1 MPHGVA
7 FSNTAP
13 APLDP
18 RFRSCTCYP
27 PPVRARPLG
36 TEDDCGCSVNRYA
49 LAWCL
54 PGSLSVSC
62 GCLVFQPFPAM
73 RHLPS
78 SATSPLHVLLPN
90 VLSTRRPTPM
100 WDVCCASTVWFSAF
114 FLMVVAST
122 MRAEPARAGYDCR
135 LALFLEGGA
144 AGAMPK
150 YSPTHCIH
158 SSTGSVLCL
167 HSQHSHRPLHLSP
180 LPFLFVSLAWGRPC
194 SDRHIWSYSP

>member
-1 MPHGVA
+1 MPHGEA
-7 FSNTAP
+7 FSDTAP
-13 APLDP
+13 APLVS
-18 RFRSCTCYP
+18 RFWSCTGES
-27 PPVRARPLG
+27 PPVRARPLD
-36 TEDDCGCSVNRYA
+36 TEDDCGSSVNRYA

-54 PGSLSVSC
+54 PGSLAVSC

-78 SATSPLHVLLPN
+78 SATFPPHALLPN
-90 VLSTRRPTPM
+90 VLSTLRPIPM
-100 WDVCCASTVWFSAF
+100 WDVCCASTVWSSAVC
-114 FLMVVAST
+114 LMVAAST

-135 LALFLEGGA
+135 VALFLQGGT

-158 SSTGSVLCL
+158 SSTGSVLSL
-167 HSQHSHRPLHLSP
+167 HSQHSHRSLHLSP

-194 SDRHIWSYSP
+194 FDHHIWSYSP